1 MAKSIDELMKA
12 APSADTG
19 KKILDWASDIDGRIL
34 SGDMMIGILSI
45 EEVEKMPAALRR
57 AAECGHPEAWLR
69 LAEWHERPR
78 WGEPSF
84 ELADEA
90 LRLAVDHKVTGA
102 GLALGRLRWFR
113 RRDEATDAEKAQ
125 AFQTVA
131 SLAKGDDEEGEATYL
146 LGLMTCAGFGTP
158 ADPAAAFELQ
168 RKAADRDNSDAS
180 FELYV
185 HLSTG
190 LGVAVDEQA
199 AFEHVQRAAE
209 GGHPRAAYNLGAF
222 LATGRYGKKD
232 MAEAANWY
240 QRACDLGNGRAC
252 ASLAAMYAA
261 GDGVAQD
268 RDRAGGLFGVAEELG
283 FDPSAIKDAIGWDE
297 GEG

>member
-1 MAKSIDELMKA
+1 M
-12 APSADTG
+12 
-19 KKILDWASDIDGRIL
+19 
-34 SGDMMIGILSI
+34 
-45 EEVEKMPAALRR
+45 
-57 AAECGHPEAWLR
+57 
-69 LAEWHERPR
+69 
-78 WGEPSF
+78 
-84 ELADEA
+84 
-90 LRLAVDHKVTGA
+90 TGA

-190 LGVAVDEQA
+190 LGVAKTSRRRSSTCSGPPREGTPA
-199 AFEHVQRAAE
+199 PRTTWAPFWRRAVTARRTWRKRPTGTRGPAIWGTAE
-209 GGHPRAAYNLGAF
+209 RARPGSDVRRRRRRRPR
-222 LATGRYGKKD
+222 
-232 MAEAANWY
+232 
-240 QRACDLGNGRAC
+240 C
-252 ASLAAMYAA
+252 
-261 GDGVAQD
+261 
-268 RDRAGGLFGVAEELG
+268 DRAGGLFGVAEELG
-283 FDPSAIKDAIGWDE
+283 FNPSAIKDAIGWDE